1 MRPSAPHY
9 LPWSV
14 HLVGALAL
22 LLVLALVVIELDLVT
37 VAYERLGLHPRA
49 ALALLFASLVGS
61 AINIPVARFPETRRL
76 SEPSVSAFGIRYAI
90 PELERWPGTI
100 VALNLGGAVVPM
112 LLSAYLV
119 AHVGHA
125 ARLFAVTAL
134 VALATHRF
142 ARPVPGVG
150 IAVPI
155 LVPPASAAAAAW
167 LLAPE
172 VRAAAAY
179 VGGTLGTLV
188 GADLMNLRRLRG
200 LGAPIA
206 SIGGAG
212 TFDGIFVAGIVAV
225 LLA

>member
-1 MRPSAPHY
+1 MKPSAPHY
-9 LPWSV
+9 LPWSA
-14 HLVGALAL
+14 HLFALLAL
-22 LLVLALVVIELDLVT
+22 LLVFALVLIELDLVT
-37 VAYERLGLHPRA
+37 TAYERLGLHPRA
-49 ALALLFASLVGS
+49 ALALLCASLVGS
-61 AINIPVARFPETRRL
+61 AVNIPVAKLPETRWL
-76 SEPSVSAFGIRYAI
+76 SHRSVDAFGIRYVI
-90 PELERWPGTI
+90 PEVEHWPGTI
-100 VALNLGGAVVPM
+100 IALNLGGAVVPM

-119 AHVGHA
+119 AHVDHA
-125 ARLFAVTAL
+125 ARLLGVTAL

-155 LVPPASAAAAAW
+155 LVPPAAAALSAW
-167 LLAPE
+167 LIAPE

-200 LGAPIA
+200 FGVPVA